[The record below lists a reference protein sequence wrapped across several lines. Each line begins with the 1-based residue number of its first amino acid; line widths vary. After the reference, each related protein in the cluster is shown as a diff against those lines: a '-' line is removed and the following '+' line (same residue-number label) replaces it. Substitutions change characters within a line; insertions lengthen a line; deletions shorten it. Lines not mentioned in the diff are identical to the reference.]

1 MSRTHAEEEEAFKE
15 NINNLKQDCLTH
27 GLKAALPRSGDEGGS
42 KGRRTCKAPLT
53 VSHRNNMVI
62 PGGKSFTRLAL
73 ICCCYSLPVVW
84 VGGWVGWGGGTSI
97 VLSLTLTICILTL
110 SMKSMSAHY
119 R

>member
-1 MSRTHAEEEEAFKE
+1 MPKKTKPPECPGIKE

-42 KGRRTCKAPLT
+42 KGRRTCKAHLT

-62 PGGKSFTRLAL
+62 PGAKSFTQLTL

-84 VGGWVGWGGGTSI
+84 VGGWVGWRNFHSSVSHTGDLHI
-97 VLSLTLTICILTL
+97 DV
-110 SMKSMSAHY
+110 
-119 R
+119 